1 MSESKGSRLGRGLD
15 TLLSAPLV
23 ATEAEPRS
31 EISIDSIVPNRFQ
44 PRREFSTEAI
54 ESLASSI
61 RQNGLLQ
68 PLVVRRVPS
77 GFELIAGE
85 RRLRAIKA
93 IGQRTVKVVV
103 RDATDDQM
111 LQLAL
116 IENMQRSD
124 LNAIEKAHAF
134 RDMAQ
139 RFGLTQE
146 DIASRTGLDRST
158 VTNFLRLLDL
168 QREIQDMVSRGTL
181 SMGHARALLSVVS
194 PEERLRLA
202 HRAIA
207 ESLSVRKIENIISRL
222 ARQSTTPQVKPGR
235 DAHLASIEDRLRKS
249 FGVRVQILGRKRGGS
264 IIIDYASN
272 DDLNRVLSKIQM
284 D

>member
-1 MSESKGSRLGRGLD
+1 MSESKGHRLGRGLD

-31 EISIDSIVPNRFQ
+31 EVSIDSIVPNRFQ
-44 PRREFSTEAI
+44 PRREFPAEAI

-85 RRLRAIKA
+85 RRLRALKA
-93 IGQRTVKVVV
+93 NGERTAKVVV
-103 RDATDDQM
+103 RETTDDQM

-116 IENMQRSD
+116 IENMQRAD

-146 DIASRTGLDRST
+146 DIAARTGLDRST

-194 PEERLRLA
+194 PDERLRLA
-202 HRAIA
+202 HRAVA

-222 ARQSTTPQVKPGR
+222 ARQSPGPQAKPGR
-235 DAHLASIEDRLRKS
+235 DTNLASIEDRLRES
-249 FGVRVQILGRKRGGS
+249 LGVRVQIIGRRRGGS
-264 IIIDYASN
+264 IIIDYANN
-272 DDLNRVLSKIQM
+272 DDLNRVISRIRT

>member
-1 MSESKGSRLGRGLD
+1 MSESKAHRLGRGLD
-15 TLLSAPLV
+15 TLLSAPAAV
-23 ATEAEPRS
+23 TEAEPRNEVS
-31 EISIDSIVPNRFQ
+31 LDSIVPNRFQ
-44 PRREFSTEAI
+44 PRREFAAEAI
-54 ESLASSI
+54 ESLSSSI

-85 RRLRAIKA
+85 RRLRALKA
-93 IGQRTVKVVV
+93 LGHRMASVVV
-103 RDATDDQM
+103 REASDDQM

-116 IENMQRSD
+116 IENMQRTD

-139 RFGLTQE
+139 RFGLSQE
-146 DIASRTGLDRST
+146 DIAGRTGLDRTT

-168 QREIQDMVSRGTL
+168 QREIQEMVSRGTL

-194 PEERLRLA
+194 SEERLRLA
-202 HRAIA
+202 HRVIS
-207 ESLSVRKIENIISRL
+207 ESLSVRKVENIISRL
-222 ARQSTTPQVKPGR
+222 TQQAKEQRSPTKR
-235 DAHLASIEDRLRKS
+235 DAYLISVEDRLRKAL
-249 FGVRVQILGRKRGGS
+249 GVRVQILPRRRGGS
-264 IIIDYASN
+264 IVIDYAN
-272 DDLNRVLSKIQM
+272 ADDLNRILSRIQT

>member
-1 MSESKGSRLGRGLD
+1 M
-15 TLLSAPLV
+15 
-23 ATEAEPRS
+23 
-31 EISIDSIVPNRFQ
+31 DSIVPNRFQ
-44 PRREFSTEAI
+44 PRREFAAEAI
-54 ESLASSI
+54 ESLSSSI

-85 RRLRAIKA
+85 RRLRALKA
-93 IGQRTVKVVV
+93 LGHRMASVVV
-103 RDATDDQM
+103 REASDDQM

-116 IENMQRSD
+116 IENMQRTD

-139 RFGLTQE
+139 RFGLSQE
-146 DIASRTGLDRST
+146 DIAGRTGLDRTT

-168 QREIQDMVSRGTL
+168 QREIQEMVSRGTL

-194 PEERLRLA
+194 SEERLRLA
-202 HRAIA
+202 HRVIS
-207 ESLSVRKIENIISRL
+207 ESLSVRKVENIISRL
-222 ARQSTTPQVKPGR
+222 TQQAKEQRSPTKR
-235 DAHLASIEDRLRKS
+235 DAYLISVEDRLRKAL
-249 FGVRVQILGRKRGGS
+249 GVRVQILPRRRGGS
-264 IIIDYASN
+264 IVIDYAN
-272 DDLNRVLSKIQM
+272 ADDLNRILSRIQT